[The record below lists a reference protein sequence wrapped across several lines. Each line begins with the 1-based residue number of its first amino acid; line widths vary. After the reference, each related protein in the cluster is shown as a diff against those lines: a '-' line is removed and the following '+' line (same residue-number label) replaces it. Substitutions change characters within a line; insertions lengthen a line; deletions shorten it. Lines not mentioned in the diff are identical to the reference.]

1 MKKILIIYPF
11 SHHYRKEVFN
21 ALSDKV
27 DLTILHSGKTLF
39 SEVSSGIKFK
49 EVLIPHYKI
58 GPFTLRPSLHKY
70 TKGYD
75 YYIILSDIRWLNSI
89 FFFLFN
95 YKKQKIILWG
105 NWFTK
110 SRIANYL
117 RVFLSNKAFSNIFY
131 HQHTKNQFVESGVKA
146 TKCFVANNTIHIN
159 QDRLSINKIRNKI
172 LFVGSL
178 NTRKRID
185 LLIKSYIKIQNLIPD
200 VTLEIIGS
208 GDQLYYLKKIAN
220 NNNKI
225 IFHGRIQDK
234 KILSKLYNKAI
245 CEVSPMQAGLSV
257 LQSLGFGVPFI
268 THKDAITGGE
278 IYNLI
283 DGYNGFFFDNHTIY
297 LDNIILNLCTNQE
310 LITNMSNNA
319 KKYYNN
325 FCTNENMVNGFI
337 DSIYFSSKTKIDNT
351 NY

>member
-1 MKKILIIYPF
+1 MKTVLIIYPYC
-11 SHHYRKEVFN
+11 HHYRKEIFN

-58 GPFTLRPSLHKY
+58 GPFTLRPSLRKY

-89 FFFLFN
+89 LFFLFN

-110 SRIANYL
+110 SKIANNI
-117 RVFLSNKAFSNIFY
+117 RIFLSKRSFSNIFY
-131 HQHTKNQFVESGVKA
+131 HQNTKNQFVKSGVNE
-146 TKCFVANNTIHIN
+146 TKCFVANNTIYVNQDLLNIN
-159 QDRLSINKIRNKI
+159 QTKNKI
-172 LFVGSL
+172 LVVGSL
-178 NTRKRID
+178 NYRKRID
-185 LLIKSYIKIQNLIPD
+185 LLIKSFIKIHDLIPD

-208 GDQLYYLKKIAN
+208 GDQLEILKNLAVN
-220 NNNKI
+220 NKKI
-225 IFHGRIQDK
+225 IFHGRIEDQQ
-234 KILSKLYNKAI
+234 ILSEFYNKAI
-245 CEVSPMQAGLSV
+245 CEISPMQAGLSV

-268 THKDAITGGE
+268 THKNAITGAE
-278 IYNLI
+278 IYNII
-283 DGYNGFFFDNHTIY
+283 DGFNGFLFDSSKNN
-297 LDNIILNLCTNQE
+297 LDDIILNLCQNE
-310 LITNMSNNA
+310 KLINEMSNNA
-319 KKYYNN
+319 KKYYDS
-325 FCTNENMVNGFI
+325 FCTNDNMVNGFI
-337 DSIYFSSKTKIDNT
+337 DSIYLSKTTKIDQN

>member
-1 MKKILIIYPF
+1 MKRVLIIYPYN
-11 SHHYRKEVFN
+11 HHYRIEVFN

-39 SEVSSGIKFK
+39 SEVSSAIKFK

-58 GPFTLRPSLHKY
+58 GPFILRPSLHKY

-117 RVFLSNKAFSNIFY
+117 RVFLSKKAFSNIFY
-131 HQHTKNQFVESGVKA
+131 HQHTKSQFVKSGVKA
-146 TKCFVANNTIHIN
+146 SKCFVANNTIHVN
-159 QDRLSINKIRNKI
+159 QDRLNINEIRNKI

-185 LLIKSYIKIQNLIPD
+185 LLIKSYIKIHHLIPD
-200 VTLEIIGS
+200 ITLEIIGS
-208 GDQLYYLKKIAN
+208 GDQLDYLKEIAN
-220 NNNKI
+220 NNDKI
-225 IFHGRIQDK
+225 IFHGRIEDK

-268 THKDAITGGE
+268 THKDALTGGE

-297 LDNIILNLCTNQE
+297 LDNIILNLCSNQE

-319 KKYYNN
+319 KKYYDN

-337 DSIYFSSKTKIDNT
+337 DSIYFSAKTKIDNK